1 MVVAG
6 VVFGNAMHDIRIQLP
21 VIERRI
27 KHILKDIDKITNGI

>member
-1 MVVAG
+1 MILG
-6 VVFGNAMHDIRIQLP
+6 KGSIQQLP